1 MSKYS
6 FALAKLKLFVSII
19 VNSKLDSCLKYYDA
33 AISPPKHSQI
43 AMFKTCLASP
53 YFVSSKMGLANFYIA
68 SYVKELKFGCQTP
81 FFYSNSDLSIKIIS
95 SSVKLSEFLKKSV
108 MTFRVY
114 SYSYWT
120 TFTKTSIM
128 L

>member
-1 MSKYS
+1 
-6 FALAKLKLFVSII
+6 
-19 VNSKLDSCLKYYDA
+19 
-33 AISPPKHSQI
+33 
-43 AMFKTCLASP
+43 
-53 YFVSSKMGLANFYIA
+53 MGLANFYIA
-68 SYVKELKFGCQTP
+68 SYVKGLKFGCQTP
-81 FFYSNSDLSIKIIS
+81 FFSSNSDLSIKIIS

-114 SYSYWT
+114 SFSYWT